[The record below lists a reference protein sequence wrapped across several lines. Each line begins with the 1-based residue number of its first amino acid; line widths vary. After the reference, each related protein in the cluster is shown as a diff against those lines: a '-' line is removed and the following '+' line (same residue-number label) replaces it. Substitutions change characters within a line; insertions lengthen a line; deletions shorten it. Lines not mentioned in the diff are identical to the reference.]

1 MASRHACNLT
11 KGNKMPYL
19 NKIQIIGH
27 LGKDPE
33 QRVTQSG
40 SKNVSF
46 SVATSEKWK
55 DRQTNEYK
63 EKTTWHNVVYWTNG
77 DYVQKY
83 AKKGTTVYV
92 EGKIENRK
100 WTDKDGIERYTTE
113 IIAQDVKIFRD
124 CKSDNQQENSQ
135 SNAEDDFAN
144 DLPF

>member
-1 MASRHACNLT
+1 
-11 KGNKMPYL
+11 MPYL
-19 NKIQIIGH
+19 NRIQIIGH

-33 QRVTQSG
+33 ERITQSG
-40 SKNVSF
+40 NKNVSF

-55 DRQTNEYK
+55 DKQTNEYK

-92 EGKIENRK
+92 EGKLETRK

-113 IIAQDVKIFRD
+113 IIAQNIQVFKDG
-124 CKSDNQQENSQ
+124 KSDNKSTETSGTNIQ
-135 SNAEDDFAN
+135 DDFE
-144 DLPF
+144 DEIPF